1 LILAELLAPLL
12 LTPHYPP
19 SECQKIAGPPER
31 EVMSQGIEFNRL
43 MLDMRAMQMDA
54 MSAPKSSAAVPELV
68 AAAFPTCS
76 VRPST
81 K

>member
-1 LILAELLAPLL
+1 
-12 LTPHYPP
+12 
-19 SECQKIAGPPER
+19 
-31 EVMSQGIEFNRL
+31 MSQGIEFNRL